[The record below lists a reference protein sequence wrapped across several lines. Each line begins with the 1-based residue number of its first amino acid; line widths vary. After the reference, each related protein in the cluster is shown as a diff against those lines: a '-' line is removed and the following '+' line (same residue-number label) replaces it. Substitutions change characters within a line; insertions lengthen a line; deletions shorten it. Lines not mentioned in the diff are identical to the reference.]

1 MYVFRM
7 SDKHDF
13 DNLLNCKNSSIKD
26 KEQITYF
33 MTQSVYLLLVLQFQL
48 PTCFIKLRLNFSSNQ
63 ISFTFRTRLFQS
75 PSYSILSKRL
85 QAIND
90 KIQIKQFSQI
100 E

>member
-1 MYVFRM
+1 
-7 SDKHDF
+7 
-13 DNLLNCKNSSIKD
+13 
-26 KEQITYF
+26 
-33 MTQSVYLLLVLQFQL
+33 
-48 PTCFIKLRLNFSSNQ
+48 LNFSSNQ